1 MAKAP
6 NPAPDHEREKWTA
19 QLEFEREKWR
29 GELALKER
37 EQAQR
42 QEELDQKKEEAR
54 LSRWTNPLVL
64 AIIGATLTGLANVIA
79 ISVTSHYQLEL
90 EKTKSA
96 ATLDLEHKKSTATL
110 DLEERKSKASLG
122 VEQAKSEATR
132 ILEMIKTN
140 DPDKAAENL
149 KFLVESGLIADDIL
163 NVKIRKF
170 LADRKPGTG
179 PFLTGPA
186 ARAVTTYSCNGLA
199 ARLNVPQGYA
209 VSVTQDKDRCAF
221 YVNGATD
228 SDAVAAQCHNVHA
241 LVHLPA
247 GAAATAVESRG
258 LCTIDVT
265 GSSY

>member
-1 MAKAP
+1 MANAPKP
-6 NPAPDHEREKWTA
+6 NPDNEREKWTA

-42 QEELDQKKEEAR
+42 EAEFRQKPDEAW

-64 AIIGATLTGLANVIA
+64 AIFGATLTGLANVGA
-79 ISVTSHYQLEL
+79 IWLTSHYQLEL
-90 EKTKSA
+90 EQT
-96 ATLDLEHKKSTATL
+96 KSTATL
-110 DLEERKSKASLG
+110 DLEEWKSKASLG

-149 KFLVESGLIADDIL
+149 KFLVDSGLIADGSL

-179 PFLTGPA
+179 PFLSVPV
-186 ARAVTTYSCNGLA
+186 ARPVTTYSCSGVP
-199 ARLNVPQGYA
+199 ARINVPQGY
-209 VSVTQDKDRCAF
+209 VVTIAQEKDQCSF

-228 SDAVAAQCHNVHA
+228 GDVVGAQCHGVHA
-241 LVHLPA
+241 LVHLPPGA
-247 GAAATAVESRG
+247 VAAAAFESGG
-258 LCTIDVT
+258 LCTIDVS
-265 GSSY
+265 GSG